1 MGQWESCPVSSQPDP
16 HSPDKYF
23 EAKMKSSPRI
33 CQLITKWSGPGTG
46 WAWSRDRVSL
56 EQGPPA
62 LELHLPPPETPSH
75 WYPHRLCYHHGL
87 EKTAICWTTCPR
99 SCSWCREG
107 SWHSDPRHLRHP
119 TNQKKWHQRS
129 DQPLATGLLALLRS
143 RNTESWCQSF
153 PCTTF
158 SRQITDCRGC
168 SVWMKGAY
176 PLI

>member
-1 MGQWESCPVSSQPDP
+1 MGILSY
-16 HSPDKYF
+16 K
-23 EAKMKSSPRI
+23 
-33 CQLITKWSGPGTG
+33 LT
-46 WAWSRDRVSL
+46 AWPSFTRQVFWGQNEVIASHLSAHYQVIWTRDWVSL